1 MKAEKLLSGLLSL
14 LLLMNAGCTDDRD
27 VILPTYEGNAK
38 LKRTLMYSSVDD
50 MNPIAIIDEYE
61 YDSQDR
67 ISKVSSPMYDNGSI
81 VGVIE
86 YDLYAYNSSGQLTSI
101 SNFNANINA
110 PSGFINLRNYIYDY
124 SPGGEKERQYIEYPQ
139 INSFE
144 YTLYSYSGSNLV
156 RAETYNNRD
165 ELENFI
171 TYEYRGNR
179 LATETLHSSNGEAIR
194 ITSHTYLNGL
204 NTKTDVYGGSKKEKI
219 REIGK
224 TYDSNYNLIML
235 ESKELVLWSSA
246 SSYVMRY
253 EYY

>member
-1 MKAEKLLSGLLSL
+1 MKAEKLLFGLLSL
-14 LLLMNAGCTDDRD
+14 LLLTNAGCTDDRD
-27 VILPTYEGNAK
+27 VSLPTYEGNAR

-50 MNPIAIIDEYE
+50 MNPLAIIDEYE
-61 YDSQDR
+61 YDSQNR

-86 YDLYAYNSSGQLTSI
+86 YDLYEYNSSGQLTSI

-124 SPGGEKERQYIEYPQ
+124 SPSGEKERQYIEYPQ

-144 YTLYSYSGSNLV
+144 YTLYSYNGTELI
-156 RAETYNNRD
+156 RAEKYNSRD

-171 TYEYRGNR
+171 TYEYNGNR
-179 LATETLHSSNGEAIR
+179 LTKETLHSSNGEVVR
-194 ITSHTYLNGL
+194 ITSHAYSNGL
-204 NTKTDVYGGSKKEKI
+204 NTKTEVYGGVKKEKI
-219 REIGK
+219 REIKK
-224 TYDSNYNLIML
+224 TYDSNYNLVMI